1 MLKSLASLR
10 FVFAFLVF
18 MHHINVLQDALG
30 HAFFYALSGFILSYV
45 YAERFAEQKISL
57 SRFLKLRLSR
67 LYPLYVLTLL
77 TAIPLSLGFLAS
89 NAVQWALQFVANLF
103 MLQSFIPN
111 AEYYFAFNSLGWSIS
126 DLFFF
131 YTLFPVLLWGFRKY
145 THRSICGVFSLFF
158 ILILS
163 LMYIIPQEL
172 QHWFFYINPL
182 LRLFDFALGMLLY
195 QLLKKTS
202 FGKFDSR
209 FTWYEIGSLILL
221 VIFYASAALFPK
233 VLRYSVY
240 YWLPML
246 AVIGVFAQQKGALS
260 KLLSKPVLLF
270 LGNLSFGFYLWH
282 QLILRYAR
290 RVVNHFEITMADWQ
304 FYSLSFILILLVC
317 YFSYRFFELP
327 MKQKL
332 RRHF

>member
-10 FVFAFLVF
+10 FVFTFLVF
-18 MHHINVLQDALG
+18 LHHIDVLQDALG

-77 TAIPLSLGFLAS
+77 AAIPLSLGLLAS
-89 NAVQWALQFVANLF
+89 NAAQWTLQFVANLF

-111 AEYYFAFNSLGWSIS
+111 AEYYFSFNSLGWSIS

-131 YTLFPVLLWGFRKY
+131 YTLFPVLLLGFRKY
-145 THRSICGVFSLFF
+145 THRIIYGVFALFF
-158 ILILS
+158 LFILS
-163 LMYIIPQEL
+163 LMCIIPQEL

-195 QLLKKTS
+195 QLLNKAS
-202 FGKFDSR
+202 FGRFDSR

-260 KLLSKPVLLF
+260 KLLSKPLF
-270 LGNLSFGFYLWH
+270 LILGNLSFGFYLWH

-290 RVVNHFEITMADWQ
+290 RVVNHFEITIVDWQ
-304 FYSLSFILILLVC
+304 FYSLSFMLILLVC
-317 YFSYRFFELP
+317 YVSYRFFELP

>member
-1 MLKSLASLR
+1 MLKSLSSLR

-18 MHHINVLQDALG
+18 IHHIDVLQDALG
-30 HAFFYALSGFILSYV
+30 HSFFYALSGFILSYV
-45 YAERFAEQKISL
+45 YAERFAEKKISL
-57 SRFLKLRLSR
+57 SWFLKLRFSR

-158 ILILS
+158 LLILS
-163 LMYIIPQEL
+163 LMCVIPQEL
-172 QHWFFYINPL
+172 QHWFFYISPL

-195 QLLKKTS
+195 QLLNKAS
-202 FGKFDSR
+202 FGRFDSR

-260 KLLSKPVLLF
+260 KLLSKPLF
-270 LGNLSFGFYLWH
+270 LILGNLSFGFYLWH

-290 RVVNHFEITMADWQ
+290 RVVNHFEITIADWQ
-304 FYSLSFILILLVC
+304 FYSLSFMLILLVC
-317 YFSYRFFELP
+317 YVSYRFFELP